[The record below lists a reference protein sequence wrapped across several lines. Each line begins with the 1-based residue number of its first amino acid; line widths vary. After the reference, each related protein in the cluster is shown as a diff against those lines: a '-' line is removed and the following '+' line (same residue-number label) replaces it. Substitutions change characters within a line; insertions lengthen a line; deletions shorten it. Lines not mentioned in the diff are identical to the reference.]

1 MTPQFVSLMG
11 SRKSS
16 DSFLLPKFD
25 RGFEVFK
32 CPRDRFLDLAPFGP
46 IVGSSTCHRKTI
58 WDVNFDN
65 MFDEDVE
72 EDEDDDLNPKE

>member
-1 MTPQFVSLMG
+1 M
-11 SRKSS
+11 
-16 DSFLLPKFD
+16 
-25 RGFEVFK
+25 FK

-58 WDVNFDN
+58 WEVNFDN
-65 MFDEDVE
+65 MFDEDGE